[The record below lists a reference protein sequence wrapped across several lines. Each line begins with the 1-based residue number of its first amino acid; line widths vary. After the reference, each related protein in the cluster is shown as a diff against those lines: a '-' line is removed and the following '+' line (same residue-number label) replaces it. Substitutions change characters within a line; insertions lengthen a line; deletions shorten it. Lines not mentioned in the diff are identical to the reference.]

1 MKVEY
6 TTAAGWR
13 STAYLD
19 DAWVPGSA
27 TATGEDKHSGEPLAL
42 VWTESG
48 WVAQRSGGQDG

>member
-1 MKVEY
+1 MKVDY

-27 TATGEDKHSGEPLAL
+27 TACGEDKHTGERLAL
-42 VWTESG
+42 VWTGSG
-48 WVAQRSGGQDG
+48 WAAHQEHEEV